1 MRVLVTG
8 ASGFVGGYLAEELT
22 RRGYSVVAMVR
33 KDSDTALLRML
44 GAELRVG
51 DLTDPASLDSVTK
64 GVDAVVHLA
73 AYYSF
78 SGSKEMYELV
88 NVQGTRSLMEA
99 MLKNGVRRLIYCS
112 STEATGPTP
121 EPPAS
126 EDSPPDSSYEYGRS
140 KLRAEN
146 LVREY
151 QKKGVQFTIIRPS
164 GIYGPRNLD
173 DVAFWFITS
182 FANTWLSK
190 IIIGDGKRSVQF
202 VHIEDV
208 VQGFILA
215 LERPEASVGRVY
227 FITDSR
233 AYSYDE
239 VYAILA
245 SILGKE
251 PPKWHV
257 PVLLA
262 KIIAAP
268 VQGFNWLRRKPSF
281 IWRIDSMDVFRVDR
295 SYSIQRAQK
304 ELGYE
309 PKHSLTDGL
318 KETVDWY
325 RANGYVK

>member
-1 MRVLVTG
+1 MV
-8 ASGFVGGYLAEELT
+8 VG
-22 RRGYSVVAMVR
+22 MVR
-33 KDSDTALLRML
+33 KDSDTALLQKN
-44 GAELRVG
+44 GVELRIG
-51 DLTDPASLDSVTK
+51 DLTDPASLERATK

-78 SGSKEMYELV
+78 TGSKDKYELV
-88 NVQGTRSLMEA
+88 NVQGTKSLMEA
-99 MLKNGVRRLIYCS
+99 MLKNGVFRLIYCS

-121 EPPAS
+121 EPPAN
-126 EDSPPDSSYEYGRS
+126 EDSPSDSRYEYGRS
-140 KLRAEN
+140 KMRAEDM
-146 LVREY
+146 VREY
-151 QKKGVQFTIIRPS
+151 QKRGIKFTIIRPS

-173 DVAFWFITS
+173 DVSYWFITS
-182 FANTWLSK
+182 LANTWLSK
-190 IIIGDGKRSVQF
+190 IIIGDGKRLVQF
-202 VHIEDV
+202 AHIYDV

-215 LERPEASVGRVY
+215 LDKPKASVGKVY

-245 SILGKE
+245 SVLGKD

-262 KIIAAP
+262 KMLAAP
-268 VQGFNWLRRKPSF
+268 VQAFNWLRRKPSF

-295 SYSIQRAQK
+295 WYSIERAQK
-304 ELGYE
+304 ELGYQ
-309 PKHSLTDGL
+309 PKHSLSDGL